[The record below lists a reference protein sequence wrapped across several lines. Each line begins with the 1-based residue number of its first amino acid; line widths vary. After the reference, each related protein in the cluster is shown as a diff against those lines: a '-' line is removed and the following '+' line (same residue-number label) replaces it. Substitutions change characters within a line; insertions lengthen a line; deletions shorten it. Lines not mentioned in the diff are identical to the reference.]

1 MNIEKFPAIPK
12 VAVAA
17 EKARA
22 DESHAECE
30 HCHPERNVSG
40 ELVIEVRDVHVRLQ
54 NNPVLRGVN
63 MKIPRGEAVALIGP
77 NGSGKTTLLRAILGL
92 QKVDRGEVLFFGE
105 KRRDLSR
112 VGYVPQKL
120 VVERSFI
127 LSVREFLALRLKQT
141 RHWFWH
147 RHATTDAQICR
158 TFEEIGITSLLDRPI
173 AALSGGQLQRV
184 LIAFSLLTNPE
195 VLLLDEPTAGVD
207 TPGEQSFYELI
218 GQIQKTHGLTV
229 VLVSHDLSMVYR
241 YASWIYAL
249 NGVICCEGTPEEIM
263 NAESLRQAY
272 GIHVSPYGHH
282 HAHHGHVH

>member
-1 MNIEKFPAIPK
+1 MNIEKYPSLPNLSPK
-12 VAVAA
+12 A
-17 EKARA
+17 EAHEDCAR
-22 DESHAECE
+22 
-30 HCHPERNVSG
+30 CHPERRLDSG
-40 ELVIEVRDVHVRLQ
+40 LVLEVRDVHVRIAG
-54 NNPVLRGVN
+54 NPVLRGVN

-77 NGSGKTTLLRAILGL
+77 NGSGKTTLLRCMLGL
-92 QKVDRGEVLFFGE
+92 QRIDRGEVLFFGE
-105 KRRDLSR
+105 KRCDLSR

-120 VVERSFI
+120 ALERSFI

-141 RHWFWH
+141 RHWFWKRH
-147 RHATTDAQICR
+147 RVTDASMGKI
-158 TFEEIGITSLLDRPI
+158 FDEIGIAGLLDRPI

-195 VLLLDEPTAGVD
+195 ILLLDEPTAGVD

-218 GQIQKTHGLTV
+218 GQIQKAHGLTV

-249 NGVICCEGTPEEIM
+249 NGVICCEGSPEDVM

-282 HAHHGHVH
+282 HHVH